1 MNKIT
6 FLFISTI
13 NLLFA
18 QYALSEVYEFEEL
31 EAGKCH
37 TLQFDS
43 NTGEITNTEF
53 NKNGCKP
60 SFLTALGRSAATY
73 SIVIKEINA
82 EYWDYSWGDK
92 EVLIQR
98 KADRVVAKHKLSKP
112 EIAVISYAINS
123 GKNFNIGYING
134 IQWAGGLFGQ
144 PSRVDGKKQKNI
156 VSDNDNLRSVF
167 NAYSA
172 ADRKTIQQVL
182 KDIGHY
188 RSGIDG
194 LYGPGTR
201 SAINSFA
208 QTTEQPLNAVFVLE
222 KLISF
227 SATLAAIKYSD
238 DLNKF
243 GASMLAGAQNLIDQ
257 NKCSLS
263 EIKDYG
269 GWVKSGQRKGQ
280 YFMDCGNTRHWLN
293 PINSSGHVTT
303 ARHVSE
309 SAARDMCWAYVRR
322 EIPGASMQAFNTSFT
337 KHSAGAVTYTAG
349 FKAKNIYGNTI
360 KYYAYCLIQP
370 NRSMEV
376 TFQQR

>member
-1 MNKIT
+1 MKKILI
-6 FLFISTI
+6 FLLCALMQPSLGLST
-13 NLLFA
+13 
-18 QYALSEVYEFEEL
+18 EYEFY
-31 EAGKCH
+31 EADIGKCLALKFND
-37 TLQFDS
+37 TTGIVTMQQYNYDS
-43 NTGEITNTEF
+43 
-53 NKNGCKP
+53 CSAKP
-60 SFLTALGRSAATY
+60 TYLIRMARTAARYEVLVQETDGDF
-73 SIVIKEINA
+73 I
-82 EYWDYSWGDK
+82 DYSFK
-92 EVLIQR
+92 SEEVLIRRNSNGAFVEHRLLDHEMR
-98 KADRVVAKHKLSKP
+98 KLVA
-112 EIAVISYAINS
+112 AIQA
-123 GKNFNIGYING
+123 GKSFNIGY
-134 IQWAGGLFGQ
+134 F
-144 PSRVDGKKQKNI
+144 DGKAWTGPRFNLPHSIDGITQKAKKI
-156 VSDNDNLRSVF
+156 DDHELRTAFNNYSVEE
-167 NAYSA
+167 
-172 ADRKTIQQVL
+172 RKLLQSTL
-182 KDIGHY
+182 KALGY
-188 RSGIDG
+188 YKSVIDG

-201 SAINSFA
+201 AAIYSFA
-208 QTTEQPLNAVFVLE
+208 RDRGQSENTLNVLRGI
-222 KLISF
+222 LS
-227 SATLAAIKYSD
+227 SNATLAAIKYSD

-293 PINSSGHVTT
+293 PTNSSGSVTT

>member
-1 MNKIT
+1 MNKII

-18 QYALSEVYEFEEL
+18 QYALAEIYEFEEL

-43 NTGEITNTEF
+43 NNGDITNTEF
-53 NKNGCKP
+53 SKHGCKP

-73 SIVIKEINA
+73 SIVIKDIDA
-82 EYWDYSWGDK
+82 EYWDYRWGYK
-92 EVLIQR
+92 EVFIQ
-98 KADRVVAKHKLSKP
+98 KKSDRVVATHKLAAP
-112 EIAVISYAINS
+112 EIAVITYAINS
-123 GKNFNIGYING
+123 GKNFNIGYNNG
-134 IQWAGGLFGQ
+134 EKWAGGLFGK
-144 PSRVDGKKQKNI
+144 PSRIDGKKQKSI
-156 VSDNDNLRSVF
+156 SSDDGNLRSVF
-167 NAYSA
+167 NSYA
-172 ADRKTIQQVL
+172 ASDRKTIQQVL
-182 KDIGHY
+182 KILGHY
-188 RSGIDG
+188 KSGIDG

-201 SAINSFA
+201 SAIKSFA

-222 KLISF
+222 KLIS
-227 SATLAAIKYSD
+227 SKATLAAIKYSD

-293 PINSSGHVTT
+293 PTSTSGSVTT
-303 ARHVSE
+303 ARHLSE
-309 SAARDMCWAYVRR
+309 STARDMCWAYIRR
-322 EIPGASMQAFNTSFT
+322 EIPGASMQALNTSFT
-337 KHSAGAVTYTAG
+337 KHTAGAVTYTAG

-370 NRSMEV
+370 DRSMEV
-376 TFQQR
+376 TVQQR